1 MAGPATILREI
12 HRLRRHAKNLQAEI
26 ERGPRLLKA
35 QQAKAGR
42 QEEALR
48 EAQESLKKLKVAS
61 HDLEVQRKG
70 TLQRIEKH
78 KKQLN
83 EATSKKEYDALRA
96 EISSEEQKIKDLED
110 KILESM
116 IQIDDQTARLPELEK
131 AIQQAKAEAADF
143 AKNVQDR
150 QAGLTEQLNQAYLSI
165 KETEATLP
173 ADVRPQYDRLVSA
186 RGEDALAA
194 VENRTCMACHT
205 EITAQSYNDLM
216 LSQFVMCKSCG
227 RVLYLPE

>member
-12 HRLRRHAKNLQAEI
+12 HRLQRHAKNLQAEI
-26 ERGPRLLKA
+26 ERTPRLLKA
-35 QQAKAGR
+35 QQAKVSR

-48 EAQESLKKLKVAS
+48 EAQEFLKKLKVAS
-61 HDLEVQRKG
+61 HELEVQRKG
-70 TLQRIEKH
+70 TLQLIEKH

-83 EATSKKEYDALRA
+83 ESTSKKEYDALRA
-96 EISSEEQKIKDLED
+96 EIGSEEQKVRDLED
-110 KILESM
+110 KILESL
-116 IQIDDQTARLPELEK
+116 IHIDDQTALLPELEK
-131 AIQQAKAEAADF
+131 AIQQAKVEYTDAE
-143 AKNVQDR
+143 KTSQGR
-150 QAGLTEQLNQAYLSI
+150 QAGLAEQLNQACASI
-165 KETEATLP
+165 KDTEVSLP
-173 ADVRPQYDRLVSA
+173 SDVRPLYDRLVTA

-194 VENRTCMACHT
+194 VENRTCMACYT